1 MGTSGTLVLTN
12 PGQLHFYNDAGL
24 SSSTSLQET
33 RNYVS
38 SMQYPMVIPTIEPQ
52 LTAAKFGLVFRDG
65 KFSKAL
71 SEVFF
76 F

>member
-1 MGTSGTLVLTN
+1 
-12 PGQLHFYNDAGL
+12 
-24 SSSTSLQET
+24 
-33 RNYVS
+33 
-38 SMQYPMVIPTIEPQ
+38 MVIPTIEPQ

-76 F
+76 FFNHSPAAIK